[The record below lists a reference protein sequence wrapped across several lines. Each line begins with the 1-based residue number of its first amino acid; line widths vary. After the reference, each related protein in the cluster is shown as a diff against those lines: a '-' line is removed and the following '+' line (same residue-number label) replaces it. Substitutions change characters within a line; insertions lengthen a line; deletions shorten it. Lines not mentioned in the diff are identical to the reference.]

1 MKNTI
6 EFTEAY
12 IDHIAW
18 VKNTTN
24 GNPQYRDH
32 FSHPKRQRSGAN
44 PQLLAVSNKK
54 ANAGFAW
61 GLTEKYNHGAG
72 RRATIKVSEGV
83 KNYIVDLQER
93 A

>member
-24 GNPQYRDH
+24 GNPQYRITFH
-32 FSHPKRQRSGAN
+32 TLSGSEAEPIRN
-44 PQLLAVSNKK
+44 SWQYLTK

-61 GLTEKYNHGAG
+61 GLTEKYNHGAA
-72 RRATIKVSEGV
+72 RRAGK
-83 KNYIVDLQER
+83 
-93 A
+93 